1 MHFLSTISSL
11 CQKPVPARR
20 ALCLESRGLPMLG
33 FFRAVPSSGCACTH
47 YPPASR
53 SGRSSFV
60 RLWTGVF
67 SLFPSDLD
75 TKRTT
80 NIKVKFPG
88 GWAPGR
94 KSSLRSSHLSSA
106 QTFPKFPSV
115 FGTPKFVSLLDPL
128 HKVDLNWVCCDVVAR
143 APVTHSASSPASG
156 HLLGWACSGVP
167 A

>member
-1 MHFLSTISSL
+1 MHLLSTISSL

-33 FFRAVPSSGCACTH
+33 FFRAVPSLGCACTH

-80 NIKVKFPG
+80 NIQVKFPG
-88 GWAPGR
+88 GWAPGC
-94 KSSLRSSHLSSA
+94 KSHLRSNHLSSA
-106 QTFPKFPSV
+106 QTSPQISFRVWDTQVCLFIGS
-115 FGTPKFVSLLDPL
+115 SLQGGSEL
-128 HKVDLNWVCCDVVAR
+128 
-143 APVTHSASSPASG
+143 G
-156 HLLGWACSGVP
+156 LL
-167 A
+167 